1 MRAKEFIIE
10 NDEDD
15 HGYLPIPLKLGDYR
29 DPYNPRDYGPY
40 DAKFKDNQDL
50 RDIVENLID
59 AGVEPVVAMMSPR
72 QLTATQDWLA
82 DARYRDS
89 DPLFGDY
96 EDRPVVLKYR
106 GVDYILDGHHR
117 CSAALRANQKLRVY
131 VFTAPQG
138 LTEAE
143 PAHQHSDIFRT
154 THGKWIVYTGDHSMI
169 RALTRGVGPRMI
181 TALLASLENIHNLD
195 RVAIGQGF
203 WITDVKT
210 KSSVFFKRLDIPSE
224 PYALRQETVVKDQPL
239 AGKSTPV
246 FKVNVYPGPEHPRD
260 IKAMQHAKLVSRFV
274 GVDTMAAN
282 LAKDMK
288 RKRWN
293 EPEVITDPEKQDSRR
308 YDRAFDQAKKLP
320 KDVAEN
326 FAGTLKEFAPNADFN
341 RRGMGWEDFLKLVTP
356 AMLKW
361 GFDVDYKNTEIMYSR
376 NGRAEDE
383 VYFIVLDPQD
393 DMVHYS
399 FGSQEAGEPAIH
411 EQNFVSMDQHGA
423 KVFLQRADEGYLLSN
438 LKKDVEENF
447 ADGKGPGRPGDS
459 VRHGIPKNATMAEL
473 ERASHAKGRKGQL
486 ARWQLN
492 MRRGHKK

>member
-1 MRAKEFIIE
+1 MKAKEFIIE

-15 HGYLPIPLKLGDYR
+15 HGYLPTPLKLGDYR

-59 AGVEPVVAMMSPR
+59 AGVEPVVAMVSPR

-138 LTEAE
+138 LAEAE
-143 PAHQHSDIFRT
+143 SAHQHTEMFKT
-154 THGKWIVYTGDHSMI
+154 THGDWIVYTDNHSVI
-169 RALTRGVGPRMI
+169 RAITRGIGPRMLNNLVN
-181 TALLASLENIHNLD
+181 AVENIHNLD
-195 RVAIGQGF
+195 RVTPGQGF
-203 WITDVKT
+203 WITDIRT
-210 KSSVFFKRLDIPSE
+210 KSSAYFKRLDIPSE
-224 PYALRQETVVKDQPL
+224 PYALRLETLVKERPL

-246 FKVNVYPGPEHPRD
+246 FKVNVYSGPEHPDHVR
-260 IKAMQHAKLVSRFV
+260 AMKNAKYISRFV
-274 GVDTMAAN
+274 SANTMAAN
-282 LAKDMK
+282 LAKDT
-288 RKRWN
+288 RKRIPN
-293 EPEVITDPEKQDSRR
+293 EPGVITNPEKQDSKR
-308 YDRAFDQAKKLP
+308 YDRAFKQAEKLP
-320 KDVAEN
+320 KDVA
-326 FAGTLKEFAPNADFN
+326 
-341 RRGMGWEDFLKLVTP
+341 
-356 AMLKW
+356 
-361 GFDVDYKNTEIMYSR
+361 
-376 NGRAEDE
+376 
-383 VYFIVLDPQD
+383 
-393 DMVHYS
+393 
-399 FGSQEAGEPAIH
+399 
-411 EQNFVSMDQHGA
+411 
-423 KVFLQRADEGYLLSN
+423 
-438 LKKDVEENF
+438 ENF

-473 ERASHAKGRKGQL
+473 ERASHSKGRKGQL

-492 MRRGHKK
+492 MRRGRKK

>member
-1 MRAKEFIIE
+1 MKAKEFIIE
-10 NDEDD
+10 NDDEDD
-15 HGYLPIPLKLGDYR
+15 AFYPMPLKLGDYR
-29 DPYNPRDYGPY
+29 DSYNPRDHEPY
-40 DAKFKDNQDL
+40 DDQFKDNQSL
-50 RDIVENLID
+50 RDMVEDLID
-59 AGVEPVVAMMSPR
+59 AGVEPAVVMISPR
-72 QLTATQDWLA
+72 QLIATQDWLA

-117 CSAALRANQKLRVY
+117 CSAALRANQKLNVY
-131 VFTAPQG
+131 MFTAPQG
-138 LTEAE
+138 LAEAE

-320 KDVAEN
+320 KDVAEAIN
-326 FAGTLKEFAPNADFN
+326 PDFYSTTPWTKSKEVNGITLTATHSDKPKKRFQPEENLVITASIDGQEIGRVYMHTYSHGPVPDNLPNMDLSGEQLAVRVVPVQVDEFTCS
-341 RRGMGWEDFLKLVTP
+341 RCFLIHHITQLAK
-356 AMLKW
+356 
-361 GFDVDYKNTEIMYSR
+361 
-376 NGRAEDE
+376 
-383 VYFIVLDPQD
+383 
-393 DMVHYS
+393 
-399 FGSQEAGEPAIH
+399 GE
-411 EQNFVSMDQHGA
+411 GA
-423 KVFLQRADEGYLLSN
+423 KAVCKECS
-438 LKKDVEENF
+438 
-447 ADGKGPGRPGDS
+447 
-459 VRHGIPKNATMAEL
+459 
-473 ERASHAKGRKGQL
+473 
-486 ARWQLN
+486 
-492 MRRGHKK
+492 